1 MFSINDTIK
10 KYVRFNP
17 EIFAY
22 TMLGLS
28 TSILVYFVANNDE
41 PTNDKIVSDAEI
53 VSDEKIVPDETE
65 SGERLSNGEKSPEQ
79 SAEPSDK
86 ELFDE
91 EQETPVSGGS
101 KRRKRRTNKT
111 KRKKL

>member
-41 PTNDKIVSDAEI
+41 STNDKTGSGE
-53 VSDEKIVPDETE
+53 IVPDEIVSNEAE
-65 SGERLSNGEKSPEQ
+65 SNSEKSPEQ
-79 SAEPSDK
+79 SPEPFDK

-101 KRRKRRTNKT
+101 KRRKSRTKKT

>member
-41 PTNDKIVSDAEI
+41 STNDKTGSGE
-53 VSDEKIVPDETE
+53 IVPDEIVSNEAE
-65 SGERLSNGEKSPEQ
+65 SNSEQ
-79 SAEPSDK
+79 LTEPSDK
-86 ELFDE
+86 ELFE
-91 EQETPVSGGS
+91 EQEEPVSGGS
-101 KRRKRRTNKT
+101 KRRKSRTKKT

>member
-41 PTNDKIVSDAEI
+41 PTIDTESAMPKST
-53 VSDEKIVPDETE
+53 DEIVPDETE
-65 SGERLSNGEKSPEQ
+65 SPEQ
-79 SAEPSDK
+79 SPGPFDK

-91 EQETPVSGGS
+91 EQEEPVSGGS
-101 KRRKRRTNKT
+101 KRRKSRTKKT

>member
-41 PTNDKIVSDAEI
+41 STNDKTGSDAEI
-53 VSDEKIVPDETE
+53 VSNEAE
-65 SGERLSNGEKSPEQ
+65 SGERLSNGEQLS
-79 SAEPSDK
+79 EPSNK
-86 ELFDE
+86 ELFE
-91 EQETPVSGGS
+91 EQEEPVSGGS
-101 KRRKRRTNKT
+101 KRRKSKTKKT

>member
-10 KYVRFNP
+10 KYVHFNP

-41 PTNDKIVSDAEI
+41 STNDKTGSDAE
-53 VSDEKIVPDETE
+53 IVPDETE
-65 SGERLSNGEKSPEQ
+65 SGERLSNGEKSPEE
-79 SAEPSDK
+79 SEPSNK

-91 EQETPVSGGS
+91 EQEEPVSGGS
-101 KRRKRRTNKT
+101 KRRKRMTNKT

>member
-41 PTNDKIVSDAEI
+41 STNDKTGSGE
-53 VSDEKIVPDETE
+53 IVPDEIVSNEAE
-65 SGERLSNGEKSPEQ
+65 SNSEQLS
-79 SAEPSDK
+79 EPSNK
-86 ELFDE
+86 ELFE
-91 EQETPVSGGS
+91 EQEEPVSGGS
-101 KRRKRRTNKT
+101 KRRKSKTKKT

>member
-41 PTNDKIVSDAEI
+41 PTNNTESAMPR
-53 VSDEKIVPDETE
+53 STDEIVPDEIV
-65 SGERLSNGEKSPEQ
+65 SNEKL
-79 SAEPSDK
+79 SDK

-101 KRRKRRTNKT
+101 KRRKSRTKKT

>member
-41 PTNDKIVSDAEI
+41 STNDKTGSGE
-53 VSDEKIVPDETE
+53 IVPDEIRCTISATVAGLS
-65 SGERLSNGEKSPEQ
+65 SGSIGGNLVLWATMTFSIYSVLIFFMNDAAPM
-79 SAEPSDK
+79 A
-86 ELFDE
+86 FDAPLC
-91 EQETPVSGGS
+91 TLAI
-101 KRRKRRTNKT
+101 T
-111 KRKKL
+111 KA

>member
-10 KYVRFNP
+10 KYVHFNP

-41 PTNDKIVSDAEI
+41 STNDKTGSDAEI
-53 VSDEKIVPDETE
+53 VSNEAE
-65 SGERLSNGEKSPEQ
+65 SGERLSNGEKSPEK
-79 SAEPSDK
+79 SPEPSDK

-91 EQETPVSGGS
+91 EQEESVSGGS
-101 KRRKRRTNKT
+101 KRHKRRTKKT

>member
-41 PTNDKIVSDAEI
+41 STNDKTGSDAEI
-53 VSDEKIVPDETE
+53 VCK
-65 SGERLSNGEKSPEQ
+65 
-79 SAEPSDK
+79 
-86 ELFDE
+86 
-91 EQETPVSGGS
+91 
-101 KRRKRRTNKT
+101 
-111 KRKKL
+111 